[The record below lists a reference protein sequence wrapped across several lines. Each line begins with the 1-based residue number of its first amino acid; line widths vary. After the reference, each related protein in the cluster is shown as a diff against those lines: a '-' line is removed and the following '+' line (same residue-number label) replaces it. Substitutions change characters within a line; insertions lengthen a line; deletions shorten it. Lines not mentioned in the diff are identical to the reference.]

1 MEGFLLFLAFLVVV
15 GFPSANLQVFDGLP
29 FSRLFEFGALVLI
42 VPFLIFPD
50 LRNRQMIFW
59 KGLKIR
65 PVFLWTSLA
74 VLLLLKGTLL
84 ASGAHAGF
92 SACYRSPAEPTTITH
107 EDLPPRDCER
117 SYENLFDRFSATRTD
132 SAVWFAP
139 DTWNLVFLNTNRYN
153 YYDWEAGNILR
164 DRIPLQARWSGVPEF
179 KPGDTIRI
187 EYVGQGTIAWGGTQI
202 PLPPSYAAPS
212 VVEFTAPPIAAALQI
227 DYTFDDGSRSGQ
239 DPQSW
244 GPRATIKVSAG
255 KPGSMVPL
263 AAQSAAPGWKAAAL
277 LADALILLWL
287 CSFLPGLWTSV
298 GSDLLALIV
307 FAMGAGVISL
317 IPIPALIREI
327 GITAALAVFL
337 TVHLAV
343 RPFRPATVY
352 FSAIVAAFLILR
364 VWSSGGA
371 GQVLLRSAGNDP
383 LVYESQAYSILVTN
397 SLRGGESVFYYQ
409 PMYRYVKFLEHAIF
423 GDGNMLYASLQLA
436 AYFGG
441 VFWLYQ
447 TVGVQT
453 DSLARRILLVGLGC
467 GLIILGG
474 YYISGIIRDGLSEYD
489 TWILLLWVLP
499 GLFLEISSLALLAG
513 TAALTISYMIR
524 PDQISGILW
533 ILCLAAIGSWR
544 RHKRVVLLAGTLAL
558 GFFLLPLIHNL
569 YFGHQWVVATTSGAH
584 SANLT
589 LPPSTW
595 LAFLRGE
602 PDATMTVREQI
613 GMLFLIT
620 NAPRS
625 MLPILATM
633 ALFLITWIVTAA
645 YFIYR
650 RQKRIWLLLALPL
663 LYLAPHFFYQVNTY
677 YPRLIVIAYLSMA
690 YVVVIAL
697 VSERKAPPNQEGTSS
712 AVELLR
718 K

>member
-1 MEGFLLFLAFLVVV
+1 MEGFLLSLAFLVVV

-317 IPIPALIREI
+317 IPVPALIREI

-364 VWSSGGA
+364 VWSSGGPA
-371 GQVLLRSAGNDP
+371 MVLLRSAGNDP
-383 LVYESQAYSILVTN
+383 LSYESQAYSILDKG
-397 SLRGGESVFYYQ
+397 SLQGGESVFEYI
-409 PMYRYVKFLEHAIF
+409 PMYRYIKFLEHAIF
-423 GDGNMLYASLQLA
+423 GDGNMLSAVAQLA
-436 AYFGG
+436 AFFGG
-441 VFWLYQ
+441 VFWLFRMPG
-447 TVGVQT
+447 T
-453 DSLARRILLVGLGC
+453 RRIAVLPRVFIIFLGC
-467 GLIILGG
+467 SLIFFGG
-474 YYISGIIRDGLSEYD
+474 YYVSGIIRDGLSEYD
-489 TWILLLWVLP
+489 TWILLLWGLP
-499 GLFLEISSLALLAG
+499 ALFWLPNPTAILAG
-513 TAALTISYMIR
+513 TAALAVSYTIR
-524 PDQISGILW
+524 PNQIPGILW
-533 ILCLAAIGSWR
+533 ILFLASVQSWKKYARTVVVAGVLAAGI
-544 RHKRVVLLAGTLAL
+544 A
-558 GFFLLPLIHNL
+558 LLPLLHNL
-569 YFGHQWVVATTSGAH
+569 YYGRQWVLSATSG
-584 SANLT
+584 NLPVN
-589 LPPSTW
+589 LILLPSTW
-595 LAFLRGE
+595 LAFLRGD
-602 PDATMTVREQI
+602 PAATQTVREQM
-613 GMLFLIT
+613 GMLFLIVD
-620 NAPRS
+620 APRS
-625 MLPILATM
+625 MLPTLAAMGACLAGWLAVVIHAIVRRRGEDLPILAVPIF
-633 ALFLITWIVTAA
+633 FLAIHL
-645 YFIYR
+645 IYG
-650 RQKRIWLLLALPL
+650 
-663 LYLAPHFFYQVNTY
+663 VSTY
-677 YPRLIVIAYLSMA
+677 YPRHIVAAYISMA
-690 YVVVIAL
+690 IVAIL
-697 VSERKAPPNQEGTSS
+697 VLIRRLPNLPAPSEP
-712 AVELLR
+712 AVE
-718 K
+718 

>member
-29 FSRLFEFGALVLI
+29 FSRLFEFGALILT

-84 ASGAHAGF
+84 ASGAHTGF

-107 EDLPPRDCER
+107 EDLPPRECER

-187 EYVGQGTIAWGGTQI
+187 EYVGQGTVAWGGTQI
-202 PLPPSYAAPS
+202 PLPPSYAAPN
-212 VVEFTAPPIAAALQI
+212 VVEFTAAPTAAALQI
-227 DYTFDDGSRSGQ
+227 DYAFDDGSRSGQ

-263 AAQSAAPGWKAAAL
+263 VSQSAAPGWKAAAL

-317 IPIPALIREI
+317 IPVPSLIREI

-364 VWSSGGA
+364 VWSSGGP

-383 LVYESQAYSILVTN
+383 LSYESQAYSILYKG
-397 SLRGGESVFYYQ
+397 SLQGGESVFEYI
-409 PMYRYVKFLEHAIF
+409 PMYRYIKFLEHAIF
-423 GDGNMLYASLQLA
+423 GDGNMLSAAAQLA
-436 AYFGG
+436 AFFGG
-441 VFWLYQ
+441 VFWLFRMPG
-447 TVGVQT
+447 T
-453 DSLARRILLVGLGC
+453 RRIAVLPRVFMIFLGC
-467 GLIILGG
+467 SLIFLGG
-474 YYISGIIRDGLSEYD
+474 YYVSGIIRDGLSEYD
-489 TWILLLWVLP
+489 TWILLLWALP
-499 GLFLEISSLALLAG
+499 ALYWQASSAAILSGALALAV
-513 TAALTISYMIR
+513 SYTIR
-524 PDQISGILW
+524 PNQILGILW
-533 ILCLAAIGSWR
+533 ILFLAAIGSWKKYAR
-544 RHKRVVLLAGTLAL
+544 TVLLVGVLAL
-558 GFFLLPLIHNL
+558 GIALLPLVHNL
-569 YFGHQWVVATTSGAH
+569 YFGHQWVLSATSG
-584 SANLT
+584 NLPVN
-589 LPPSTW
+589 LLLLPSTW
-595 LAFLRGE
+595 LAFLHGDPAAVE
-602 PDATMTVREQI
+602 TVHQQI
-613 GMLFLIT
+613 GMVFLI
-620 NAPRS
+620 ADVPRS
-625 MLPILATM
+625 VWPTLAAM
-633 ALFLITWIVTAA
+633 ALCFACWLGVTGYSVARRWWPELAILVVPVFFLAIH
-645 YFIYR
+645 FIYG
-650 RQKRIWLLLALPL
+650 
-663 LYLAPHFFYQVNTY
+663 VSTY
-677 YPRLIVIAYLSMA
+677 YPRHIVIAYLSMA
-690 YVVVIAL
+690 IVTVL
-697 VSERKAPPNQEGTSS
+697 VLIRHLPDLPAPCDP
-712 AVELLR
+712 AVELPQ